1 MYVFFIFQWDMFR
14 LPELDCWQ
22 TMLKRLYMKELEQV
36 VFWFEEYRQ
45 SMQHEIK
52 RREQE
57 MGIMRISMPVADQR
71 MKKSDV

>member
-1 MYVFFIFQWDMFR
+1 MFR

-45 SMQHEIK
+45 AMQQEMEK
-52 RREQE
+52 REKE
-57 MGIMRISMPVADQR
+57 MGILRVKMPVLDSR
-71 MKKSDV
+71 MKKTDV

>member
-1 MYVFFIFQWDMFR
+1 MFLYSLQWDMFR

-57 MGIMRISMPVADQR
+57 LGILRISVPVADQII
-71 MKKSDV
+71 KKSDV